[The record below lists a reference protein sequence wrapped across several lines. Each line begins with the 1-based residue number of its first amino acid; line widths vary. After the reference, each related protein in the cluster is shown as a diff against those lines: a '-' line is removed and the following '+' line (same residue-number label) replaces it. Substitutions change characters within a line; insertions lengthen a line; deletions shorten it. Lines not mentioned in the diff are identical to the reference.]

1 MAKTIDPAEADID
14 ELRVFAAAVAEETV
28 DLSRM
33 DPTARSD
40 LILLHQEFADTRA
53 PNDEREKP
61 DTRVGRS

>member
-33 DPTARSD
+33 ADRSTTD
-40 LILLHQEFADTRA
+40 LH
-53 PNDEREKP
+53 PNP
-61 DTRVGRS
+61 